1 MWDASKHGDGPAEG
15 GDDDGPSQVG
25 EGEDVEGSADGK
37 VALQGEGDDGE
48 HVGVGGRLREERTQ
62 TAKFFSKSVRVL
74 VPEDRQLIRKACRM
88 DLNRLC
94 PTQLFLVRYLEA
106 FGEYFLMRD
115 ITLPR
120 FKMLPCLR
128 FCKMK

>member
-1 MWDASKHGDGPAEG
+1 MNLDFCISLLCEEEVWDAGKHGDGPTEG

-62 TAKFFSKSVRVL
+62 TAKLLAKGVGVL
-74 VPEDRQLIRKACRM
+74 VPEDGQLIGKACKM
-88 DLNRLC
+88 D
-94 PTQLFLVRYLEA
+94 
-106 FGEYFLMRD
+106 
-115 ITLPR
+115 
-120 FKMLPCLR
+120 
-128 FCKMK
+128 

>member
-1 MWDASKHGDGPAEG
+1 MNLDFCISLLCEEEVWDAGKHGNGPAEG

-62 TAKFFSKSVRVL
+62 TTKLFSKCVRVL
-74 VPEDRQLIRKACRM
+74 VPEDRQLVRKACRM
-88 DLNRLC
+88 DW
-94 PTQLFLVRYLEA
+94 
-106 FGEYFLMRD
+106 
-115 ITLPR
+115 
-120 FKMLPCLR
+120 
-128 FCKMK
+128 